1 MTVDVAEQ
9 WRPRQGSRGARW
21 AAALACVLAGPFALP
36 PQPALA
42 QASDQA
48 YQTIKSL
55 GAAMDRCWFASN
67 DPAFAGYS
75 YSPEPNASTGPRI
88 LIVPKSSPQERPV
101 LVIVVAPGN
110 NLSAFGPMTTSPLAG
125 RIGADLRRW
134 IGGSTACK

>member
-1 MTVDVAEQ
+1 MNDPVAIRR
-9 WRPRQGSRGARW
+9 RPHDRRRLAGRLAV
-21 AAALACVLAGPFALP
+21 ALALAVPIALP
-36 PQPALA
+36 AAPAAA
-42 QASDQA
+42 QASEQA
-48 YQTIKSL
+48 YKTIKSL

-88 LIVPKSSPQERPV
+88 LIVPKNSPQDRPV
-101 LVIVVAPGN
+101 LVVVVAPGN
-110 NLSAFGPMTTSPLAG
+110 NLSAFGPMTTSPLAA